1 MRNLKRALSLVMAMA
16 MLIGMMTI
24 GASAVSASDFTDA
37 DEIVNTEAVSVL
49 TTLNVINGDRKSV
62 V

>member
-37 DEIVNTEAVSVL
+37 DEFVNTEAVSVV
-49 TTLNVINGDRKSV
+49 TTLKVING
-62 V
+62 